1 MILASPPRAP
11 CCKCCDILINMKNF
25 PSKIF
30 IDGGDPAET
39 KEADALLKKAGY
51 HGLDGQ
57 TTNPS
62 LIAKR
67 AESREQRAK
76 ITEKGA
82 IEFYCKTVEEM
93 SRIIPH
99 GQISIQVI
107 GNPATLTVDEMLSQA
122 RDRITWIP
130 NAVIKFPVTK
140 TGFKA
145 AEIFCQEGPVNM
157 TLAFSQEQAAAIYA
171 ATLRRGISS
180 GGKPFDVFVSPFVG
194 RLDDRGE
201 NGMDVV
207 ANILEMYRE
216 FGDGHVQVLTASVR
230 SIKHILYALWLKSDV
245 ITIPFKVFKEWAGQN
260 FPLPEKDFVYDV
272 PARLPSPG
280 GEATGGQGL
289 ADIPYRELSLDNEW
303 IEYDLHHDLT
313 DTGLMRFW
321 EDWKAIVAS

>member
-1 MILASPPRAP
+1 
-11 CCKCCDILINMKNF
+11 MKTF

-57 TTNPS
+57 TTNPT

-67 AESREQRAK
+67 FLSDAEVASSNSRVLRSVGSPSPPPAPSAQGSNLPKLPASLAFEYYR
-76 ITEKGA
+76 
-82 IEFYCKTVEEM
+82 KTVVEM

-107 GNPATLTVDEMLSQA
+107 GDPATLTVDEMLSQA
-122 RDRITWIP
+122 RDRMTWIP

-140 TGFKA
+140 TGLKA

-157 TLAFSQEQAAAIYA
+157 TLAFSQEQAAAVFA
-171 ATLRRGISS
+171 AS
-180 GGKPFDVFVSPFVG
+180 KAHNYDVFISPFVG

-207 ANILEMYRE
+207 ANMLEMYRE
-216 FGDGHVQVLTASVR
+216 LGDGQVQVLTASVR
-230 SIKHILYALWLKSDV
+230 NTKHILYALWLKSDV
-245 ITIPFKVFKEWAGQN
+245 ITIPFKVFKEWSTQG
-260 FPLPEKDFVYDV
+260 FPLPAKDFLYDV
-272 PARLPSPG
+272 KDL
-280 GEATGGQGL
+280 T
-289 ADIPYRELSLDNEW
+289 DIPYRELTLDKEW
-303 IEYDLHHDLT
+303 TDYDLSHDLT
-313 DTGLMRFW
+313 DIGLTRFW
-321 EDWKAIVAS
+321 EDWKTIVE

>member
-1 MILASPPRAP
+1 MLRNGTPPRTP
-11 CCKCCDILINMKNF
+11 CCKCCDILINMKTF

-30 IDGGDPAET
+30 IDGGDPEET
-39 KEADALLKKAGY
+39 KEADAMLKKAGY

-57 TTNPS
+57 TTNPT

-67 AESREQRAK
+67 LTSRQSSAVSSQPNK
-76 ITEKGA
+76 ITAKDA
-82 IEFYCKTVEEM
+82 IEGYKKTVQEM

-107 GNPATLTVDEMLSQA
+107 GDPAKLTVDEMLSQA

-140 TGFKA
+140 TGLKA

-157 TLAFSQEQAAAIYA
+157 TLAFSQEQAAAVFA
-171 ATLRRGISS
+171 AS
-180 GGKPFDVFVSPFVG
+180 KAHNYDVFISPFVG

-207 ANILEMYRE
+207 ANMLEMYRE
-216 FGDGHVQVLTASVR
+216 LGNGHVQVLTASVR
-230 SIKHILYALWLKSDV
+230 NVKHILYALWLKSDV
-245 ITIPFKVFKEWAGQN
+245 ITIPFKVFKEWALPSSGQAG

-272 PARLPSPG
+272 P
-280 GEATGGQGL
+280 GL
-289 ADIPYRELSLDNEW
+289 TDIPYRELTLDKEW
-303 IEYDLHHDLT
+303 TEYDLFHDLT
-313 DTGLMRFW
+313 DIGLARFW
-321 EDWKAIVAS
+321 DDWKAIVT